1 MTKFINDTVPISVAQ
16 IYGQAIN
23 LGITFGVTSIA
34 FLSTNI
40 IPLEENGKAG
50 L

>member
-1 MTKFINDTVPISVAQ
+1 VNI
-16 IYGQAIN
+16 
-23 LGITFGVTSIA
+23 GITFGVTTIA
-34 FLSTNI
+34 LISTNI